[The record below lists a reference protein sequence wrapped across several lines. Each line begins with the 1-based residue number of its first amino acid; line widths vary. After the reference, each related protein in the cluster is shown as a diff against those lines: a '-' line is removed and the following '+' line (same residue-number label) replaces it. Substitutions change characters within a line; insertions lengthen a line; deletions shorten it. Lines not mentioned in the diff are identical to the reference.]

1 MKKYSIIALFVAL
14 VVSLSSCN
22 DDFMQRNPI
31 DDMADGT
38 FFTKEADLQL
48 YLDGI
53 YRYYVYG
60 HGHGGTNST
69 THDKGF
75 LAVKAG
81 SQIIFGDAF
90 SDNTVYAG
98 DIDGKLGGTYD
109 TPNSAS
115 KNFDTPWQWEKLRKV
130 NYFLNHY
137 TEVGDPESLK
147 KYAAQAY
154 FFKAWDYYIKLVALG
169 EVPWLDKEL
178 DTASPELYGP
188 RMPRTELV
196 ENILK
201 CFDFAVENL
210 EDNDNSCGY
219 INQDMALFLKSRFC
233 LFEGTFR
240 KYHTELNLALLPVN
254 SWK

>member
-130 NYFLNHY
+130 N
-137 TEVGDPESLK
+137 
-147 KYAAQAY
+147 AARKSKVDDNTAKMQS
-154 FFKAWDYYIKLVALG
+154 IKQLG
-169 EVPWLDKEL
+169 V
-178 DTASPELYGP
+178 
-188 RMPRTELV
+188 
-196 ENILK
+196 
-201 CFDFAVENL
+201 
-210 EDNDNSCGY
+210 
-219 INQDMALFLKSRFC
+219 
-233 LFEGTFR
+233 
-240 KYHTELNLALLPVN
+240 
-254 SWK
+254 

>member
-75 LAVKAG
+75 LVTILFMQAILMVSWEVLMTLRIRLPRILTHPG
-81 SQIIFGDAF
+81 SG
-90 SDNTVYAG
+90 
-98 DIDGKLGGTYD
+98 
-109 TPNSAS
+109 
-115 KNFDTPWQWEKLRKV
+115 KNFVK
-130 NYFLNHY
+130 
-137 TEVGDPESLK
+137 
-147 KYAAQAY
+147 
-154 FFKAWDYYIKLVALG
+154 
-169 EVPWLDKEL
+169 
-178 DTASPELYGP
+178 
-188 RMPRTELV
+188 
-196 ENILK
+196 
-201 CFDFAVENL
+201 
-210 EDNDNSCGY
+210 
-219 INQDMALFLKSRFC
+219 
-233 LFEGTFR
+233 
-240 KYHTELNLALLPVN
+240 
-254 SWK
+254 

>member
-98 DIDGKLGGTYD
+98 DIDGWLQGYGGEGVD
-109 TPNSAS
+109 GRAEESGLLHRRS
-115 KNFDTPWQWEKLRKV
+115 H
-130 NYFLNHY
+130 YFLH
-137 TEVGDPESLK
+137 
-147 KYAAQAY
+147 Q
-154 FFKAWDYYIKLVALG
+154 
-169 EVPWLDKEL
+169 
-178 DTASPELYGP
+178 
-188 RMPRTELV
+188 
-196 ENILK
+196 
-201 CFDFAVENL
+201 
-210 EDNDNSCGY
+210 CGA
-219 INQDMALFLKSRFC
+219 DS
-233 LFEGTFR
+233 G
-240 KYHTELNLALLPVN
+240 
-254 SWK
+254 

>member
-1 MKKYSIIALFVAL
+1 MKKYSIIALLVTLVA
-14 VVSLSSCN
+14 SLSSCN
-22 DDFMQRNPI
+22 DDFMQRDPI

-60 HGHGGTNST
+60 HGVSGTNNTS
-69 THDKGF
+69 HDKGF

-98 DIDGKLGGTYD
+98 NIDAKLGGTYD
-109 TPNSAS
+109 TPNTAS
-115 KNFDTPWQWEKLRKV
+115 KNFDAPWQWEKLRKV

-137 TEVGDPESLK
+137 AEVGDPETLK

-154 FFKAWDYYIKLVALG
+154 FFKAWD
-169 EVPWLDKEL
+169 
-178 DTASPELYGP
+178 
-188 RMPRTELV
+188 
-196 ENILK
+196 
-201 CFDFAVENL
+201 
-210 EDNDNSCGY
+210 
-219 INQDMALFLKSRFC
+219 
-233 LFEGTFR
+233 
-240 KYHTELNLALLPVN
+240 
-254 SWK
+254 

>member
-81 SQIIFGDAF
+81 SQIIFGDALVTILF
-90 SDNTVYAG
+90 MQAILMVSWEVLMTLRIRLPRILTHPG
-98 DIDGKLGGTYD
+98 SGKT
-109 TPNSAS
+109 S
-115 KNFDTPWQWEKLRKV
+115 
-130 NYFLNHY
+130 
-137 TEVGDPESLK
+137 
-147 KYAAQAY
+147 
-154 FFKAWDYYIKLVALG
+154 
-169 EVPWLDKEL
+169 
-178 DTASPELYGP
+178 
-188 RMPRTELV
+188 
-196 ENILK
+196 
-201 CFDFAVENL
+201 
-210 EDNDNSCGY
+210 
-219 INQDMALFLKSRFC
+219 
-233 LFEGTFR
+233 
-240 KYHTELNLALLPVN
+240 
-254 SWK
+254 